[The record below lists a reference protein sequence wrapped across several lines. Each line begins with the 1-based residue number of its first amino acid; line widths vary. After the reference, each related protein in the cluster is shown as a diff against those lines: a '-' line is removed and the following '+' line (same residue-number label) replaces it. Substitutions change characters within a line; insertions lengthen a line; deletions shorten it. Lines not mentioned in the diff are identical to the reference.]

1 MAVQPMLISSR
12 MMVVALSRIRLVK
25 VYSNCFGSR
34 SRQIWLAK
42 RSCDDRHANT
52 KRVIVRCGHGFLT
65 TAEHEHRR
73 AATEGEYLS
82 A

>member
-1 MAVQPMLISSR
+1 
-12 MMVVALSRIRLVK
+12 MVVALSRIRLVK

-52 KRVIVRCGHGFLT
+52 NRVIVRCGHGFLT

>member
-1 MAVQPMLISSR
+1 
-12 MMVVALSRIRLVK
+12 MVVARSRIRLLK
-25 VYSNCFGSR
+25 VYPNRFGSR
-34 SRQIWLAK
+34 SRQSWLAK
-42 RSCDDRHANT
+42 KSCDDRHANA